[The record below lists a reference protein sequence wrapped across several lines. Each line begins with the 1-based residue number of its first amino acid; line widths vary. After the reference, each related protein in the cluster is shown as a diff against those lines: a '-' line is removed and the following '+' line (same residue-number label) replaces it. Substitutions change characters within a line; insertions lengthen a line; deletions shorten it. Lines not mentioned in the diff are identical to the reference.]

1 MGVQSRDF
9 YCKGISFYHNNKYYR
24 YSSSITDSEVI
35 DEKNTDDK
43 YKRQLP
49 DDKTVRGI
57 TILSCGIFQRNSEGK
72 IVGSTLS

>member
-9 YCKGISFYHNNKYYR
+9 YCKGISFYHNKKYYR

-43 YKRQLP
+43 YKR
-49 DDKTVRGI
+49 
-57 TILSCGIFQRNSEGK
+57 
-72 IVGSTLS
+72 